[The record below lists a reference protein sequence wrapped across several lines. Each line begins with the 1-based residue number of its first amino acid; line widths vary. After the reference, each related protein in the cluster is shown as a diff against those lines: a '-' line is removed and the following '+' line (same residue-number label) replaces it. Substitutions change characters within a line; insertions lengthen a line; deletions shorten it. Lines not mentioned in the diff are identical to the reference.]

1 MGFFGEF
8 RQFALKGNMVDLA
21 VGLIIGTA
29 FGNVVQ
35 SLIKDVIMPVVS
47 LPGKVDYSEAKWVLR
62 EEIKNAEGV
71 VTQGEVTLG
80 YGNFITV
87 VINFVILAF
96 VIFLVVRAFNT
107 ARRRFEA
114 EQVPPPPAGPSSTD
128 KLLMEIRDSLKAR

>member
-96 VIFLVVRAFNT
+96 VIFLVVKAFNT

-114 EQVPPPPAGPSSTD
+114 EQAPPPPPGPSSTD

>member
-1 MGFFGEF
+1 
-8 RQFALKGNMVDLA
+8 
-21 VGLIIGTA
+21 
-29 FGNVVQ
+29 
-35 SLIKDVIMPVVS
+35 MPVVS

-96 VIFLVVRAFNT
+96 VIFLVVKAFNT

-114 EQVPPPPAGPSSTD
+114 EQAPPPPPGPSSTD